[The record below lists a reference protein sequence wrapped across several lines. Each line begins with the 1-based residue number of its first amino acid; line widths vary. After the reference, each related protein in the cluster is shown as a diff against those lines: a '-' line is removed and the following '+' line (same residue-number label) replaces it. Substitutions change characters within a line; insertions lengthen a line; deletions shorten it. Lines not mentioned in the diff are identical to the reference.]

1 MASLERTP
9 TWAVATVCFL
19 LILISI
25 STEYLLH
32 FLVKRFF
39 SIKRRKS
46 LRQAL
51 DNIKSELMLLGFV
64 SLLLTV
70 SEKGIANICIPK
82 SLNHKFLPCHTIN
95 FNSTYFL
102 EEPKCDSQGKAS
114 LLSRDGAKQVK
125 YLIICLAFV
134 HIFSSLL
141 SYSLGIAKMR
151 RWQSWEAKTRTL
163 EYQFTTDPRRFQFAR
178 QTSFGKRHLKFWSD
192 HHILRW
198 PACFVRQFYESVSAA
213 DYLTLRHGFIT
224 AHLGEGTNFDFQKY
238 ITRALDNDFS
248 VVVGISWWVWVFSV
262 IFIFFSAHGF
272 HSYLWLPFIPLLMLL
287 LVGTKLQGIMTEMCL
302 DSHEKS
308 HVVRGTLLVRP
319 SDHYFWL
326 GRPKLLLY
334 FIHFIFFQNSF
345 QLAFFAW
352 AWLKFGLRSCFQR
365 EIADLVIGVSVGVLV
380 QFICGYVT
388 LPLYALVAQMGS
400 SMKKTVFTEGVVE
413 GLRKW
418 KGRAKKKVARRQ
430 RGQHGCDY
438 NFSQSPPRTSV
449 DAGVDS
455 PPSFRLEATP
465 MASVDYYGR
474 LQLAG
479 ANNNKQYNNNN
490 NSCSAAVSV
499 NGDEDKLKGK
509 KPIEEADQKS
519 ISLDAFDWANK
530 IHRNFSRHA
539 M

>member
-25 STEYLLH
+25 STEFLLH

-82 SLNHKFLPCHTIN
+82 SLNKKFLPCRHSMN
-95 FNSTYFL
+95 FNSSYFM

-114 LLSRDGAKQVK
+114 LLSRDGAKQ
-125 YLIICLAFV
+125 
-134 HIFSSLL
+134 
-141 SYSLGIAKMR
+141 MR

-198 PACFVRQFYESVSAA
+198 PACFLRQFYESVSAA
-213 DYLTLRHGFIT
+213 DYLTLRHGFIA
-224 AHLGEGTNFDFQKY
+224 AHLGEGTSFDFQKY

-345 QLAFFAW
+345 QLAFFSW

-365 EIADLVIGVSVGVLV
+365 EIGDLVIGVAVGVLV

-413 GLRKW
+413 GLRRW
-418 KGRAKKKVARRQ
+418 KGRAKKKVARRR
-430 RGQHGCDY
+430 RGRHDCDY
-438 NFSQSPPRTSV
+438 NFSQSPPRVSV

-455 PPSFRLEATP
+455 PPSFRLEAAP
-465 MASVDYYGR
+465 MSSVDYYGR
-474 LQLAG
+474 LQGAG
-479 ANNNKQYNNNN
+479 PNKHYNNNT
-490 NSCSAAVSV
+490 CSAAVSV
-499 NGDEDKLKGK
+499 SGDEDKIKGK
-509 KPIEEADQKS
+509 KPLDEAEADHKAT
-519 ISLDAFDWANK
+519 SLVAFDWATK
-530 IHRNFSRHA
+530 IHRNSSRHA

>member
-1 MASLERTP
+1 MVSLERTP

-25 STEYLLH
+25 CTEYLLH
-32 FLVKRFF
+32 FLVKRFL
-39 SIKRRKS
+39 SMKRRKS
-46 LRQAL
+46 LRRAL

-70 SEKGIANICIPK
+70 SEKAIANICIPK
-82 SLNHKFLPCHTIN
+82 SSNKIFLPCPTT
-95 FNSTYFL
+95 NSATYFV
-102 EEPKCDSQGKAS
+102 EEPKCDSQAKAS
-114 LLSRDGAKQVK
+114 LISRDGAKQVK

-134 HIFSSLL
+134 HILSSLL
-141 SYSLGIAKMR
+141 TYSLGIAKMR
-151 RWQSWEAKTRTL
+151 RWQYWEAKTRTL

-198 PACFVRQFYESVSAA
+198 PACFLRQFYESVSAA
-213 DYLTLRHGFIT
+213 DYLTLRHGFIA
-224 AHLGEGTNFDFQKY
+224 AHLGEGTNFDFQNY

-248 VVVGISWWVWVFSV
+248 VVVGISWWVWIFSV

-272 HSYLWLPFIPLLMLL
+272 HSHLWLPFIPLLMLL

-302 DSHEKS
+302 DSHGKS

-319 SDHYFWL
+319 SDQYFWL

-352 AWLKFGLRSCFQR
+352 AWLKFGMRSCFQR
-365 EIADLVIGVSVGVLV
+365 EISDWVIGVAVGVLV

-418 KGRAKKKVARRQ
+418 KGRAKKRVARRRQ
-430 RGQHGCDY
+430 RGRHGCDC
-438 NFSQSPPRTSV
+438 NFPHSSPRASV

-455 PPSFRLEATP
+455 PPSFRLEAAAMG
-465 MASVDYYGR
+465 MASVDCGR
-474 LQLAG
+474 LQGAG
-479 ANNNKQYNNNN
+479 GNNKHYNTC
-490 NSCSAAVSV
+490 SDSAALSSC
-499 NGDEDKLKGK
+499 DDDDKLKGK
-509 KPIEEADQKS
+509 RPVDEPDHKPS
-519 ISLDAFDWANK
+519 SFDAFDWATK